1 MPVQSNG
8 GCSDQSQ
15 ESRCGMMRI
24 DAEFIKQ
31 CRQADL
37 KAYFEQ
43 RGYELRREG
52 SKGHYR
58 VVGHQ
63 GLIIKDNMF
72 YQFGTEQKG
81 NSVDCLVNVFGMSFK
96 DALTE
101 LAGPAAAQMSKS
113 KESKSSH
120 GFELPP
126 RSRNMRRV
134 FAYLCK
140 TRCIDS
146 TILVPLVKNKL
157 LYQDDRGNCV
167 FVWLDEGAVVGA
179 EIVGTL
185 DRVKFK
191 GVAAG
196 SKYAR
201 GFVIKKGVPE
211 KAYFFE
217 SAIDLLSFLS
227 LKEGCPKLDNAFF
240 VSLAGLKA
248 AVVEYYLGKYN
259 VTPILCVDNG
269 EAGEAFDKR
278 FLASGADV
286 MKPKNK
292 DWNEDLKE
300 AEGREKQE
308 LKSHGKGDS

>member
-1 MPVQSNG
+1 
-8 GCSDQSQ
+8 
-15 ESRCGMMRI
+15 MRY
-24 DAEFIKQ
+24 DAELIKQ

-63 GLIIKDNMF
+63 GLIVKGNMF
-72 YQFGTEQKG
+72 YQFGTEKKG

-96 DALTE
+96 DAIAD
-101 LAGPAAAQMSKS
+101 LAGQPVMQISKS
-113 KESKSSH
+113 KVPTNFQ
-120 GFELPP
+120 GVELPP
-126 RSRNMRRV
+126 RGRNMRRV

-140 TRCIDS
+140 TRCIDK
-146 TILVPLVKNKL
+146 TILEPLIRDKL
-157 LYQDDRGNCV
+157 LYQNHKGNCV
-167 FVWLDEGAVVGA
+167 FVWLDDGVVVGA

-191 GVAAG
+191 GVAG
-196 SKYAR
+196 DSKYAR
-201 GFVIKKGVPE
+201 GFVIKKGVPD

-217 SAIDLLSFLS
+217 SAIDLLSFLR

-248 AVVEYYLGKYN
+248 AVVEHYLDKYN
-259 VTPILCVDNG
+259 VAPILCVDNG
-269 EAGEAFDKR
+269 EEGEAFDKR
-278 FLASGADV
+278 FLSCGAEV

-292 DWNEDLKE
+292 DWNEDLHE
-300 AEGREKQE
+300 AVSRER
-308 LKSHGKGDS
+308 